1 MRSYRFLLISGL
13 LLSLLGPT
21 GRADE
26 DARRA
31 QLNSQIDI
39 RDPGRLDREE
49 VLLGLKNLGTKGGLN
64 LPKIKAE
71 GKFPK
76 GLTEDPK
83 LLDRYEIFLFT
94 QKAAPPYRLADVDPA
109 EFGISEILRPG
120 PGAAEIAQRRRNP
133 KFDINLRRET
143 KQLFKALEDP
153 YAQGALFSYGRDY
166 LTDEE
171 KLSAKG
177 VLGISYSLL
186 KNEEYDPYYAER
198 EAGVPNLPRASNILF
213 LRNLEN
219 VFTFEFDRLNS
230 SKAGTAGTDKLAFGL
245 HTVADLFFGFQAE
258 EFNLQSA
265 DADRAA
271 GREVDISK
279 FHNPFLRSVLVDL
292 SAVWTTDS
300 GFDQNIQSLAL
311 DFTPFFSLAGSGRY
325 GHISQDNPLLS
336 YRWSVTAHLEAGTVK
351 EAGTATQFK
360 TDEFARAGGAA
371 TLELLF
377 FPIQLN
383 KRLSGEVSYLYYQ
396 ALNSDVETV
405 QQFRASVQWIL
416 AFGTGVFE
424 TRKSGARGEREAF
437 TALRVE
443 YVSGTTPITLEKE
456 QSLLVG
462 LGVAF

>member
-1 MRSYRFLLISGL
+1 MYCRRFLLMSGL
-13 LLSLLGPT
+13 MLSLLGPT
-21 GRADE
+21 SWAD
-26 DARRA
+26 DAGRRA

-39 RDPGRLDREE
+39 NDNGSLDRTE

-76 GLTEDPK
+76 GLTEDAK

-94 QKAAPPYRLADVDPA
+94 QKAAPPYRLVDVDPA
-109 EFGISEILRPG
+109 EFGVSEFLRPG
-120 PGAAEIAQRRRNP
+120 PGAAEIAERRRNP

-153 YAQGALFSYGRDY
+153 YAQGALFSYGRNY
-166 LTDEE
+166 LSDEE

-186 KNEEYDPYYAER
+186 KNEKYDAYFAER
-198 EAGVPNLPRASNILF
+198 EAGVPNLPQRSNILF

-219 VFTFEFDRLNS
+219 LFTFEFDRLNS

-245 HTVADLFFGFQAE
+245 HTVADLFFGFEAE
-258 EFNLQSA
+258 EFNRQSA
-265 DADRAA
+265 NADRAA
-271 GREVDISK
+271 GRKPDSSK
-279 FHNPFLRSVLVDL
+279 YHHPFLRNVLVDL
-292 SAVWTTDS
+292 SATWTTDS

-311 DFTPFFSLAGSGRY
+311 DFTPFLDLAGSGSY
-325 GHISQDNPLLS
+325 GSLPRDNPLLS
-336 YRWSVTAHLEAGTVK
+336 YRWNVTAHLEAGTVK

-371 TLELLF
+371 TLEVLF
-377 FPIQLN
+377 FPIQLDE
-383 KRLSGEVSYLYYQ
+383 RLSGEVSYLYYQ
-396 ALNSDVETV
+396 AINSDVETV
-405 QQFRASVQWIL
+405 QHFRASVQWIL
-416 AFGTGVFE
+416 AFGTGVFA

-443 YVSGTTPITLEKE
+443 YVSGTTPITLQKE